1 MVLNELLIERGMIK
15 LSITLTDSQ
24 YNVLKWVISV
34 VLPALIVFIG
44 VVMQTLDYA
53 HTDVFMTIAV
63 ALETFLGSIFK
74 FAEYEYDKEVKH
86 E

>member
-1 MVLNELLIERGMIK
+1 MIELLIK
-15 LSITLTDSQ
+15 LTDRQ
-24 YNVLKWVISV
+24 YNVFKWLIAV

-74 FAEYEYDKEVKH
+74 FAEYEYDKEVNN